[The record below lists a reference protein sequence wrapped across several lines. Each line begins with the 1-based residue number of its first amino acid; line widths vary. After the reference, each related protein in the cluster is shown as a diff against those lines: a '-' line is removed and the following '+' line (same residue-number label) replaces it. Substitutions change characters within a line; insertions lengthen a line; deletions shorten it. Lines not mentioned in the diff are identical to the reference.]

1 MRPYVVEVLGTPEA
15 GKSTSV
21 KNVRR
26 TLNDKGYKVGWVR
39 EAGKLVPDALKTGNA
54 KGNVWMTMNA
64 MQGIWEETHSD
75 RDIVLVERGTVDASF
90 WNHLYSSMGEFS
102 EEECSAF
109 EHLFK
114 VLKAEPDCILFLTV
128 SAEESIRRRGGEGHL
143 VTKAFIERFNN
154 EINKFLPTVPIK
166 QEMLNTC
173 GMSTSQVH
181 DWMLETI
188 ESGYSAFK
196 TQMMG

>member
-1 MRPYVVEVLGTPEA
+1 MKHQYIRQKNIRQKIKWMLVLLMAVSLSACG
-15 GKSTSV
+15 V
-21 KNVRR
+21 K
-26 TLNDKGYKVGWVR
+26 
-39 EAGKLVPDALKTGNA
+39 
-54 KGNVWMTMNA
+54 
-64 MQGIWEETHSD
+64 EEKN
-75 RDIVLVERGTVDASF
+75 RQQA
-90 WNHLYSSMGEFS
+90 
-102 EEECSAF
+102 EEN
-109 EHLFK
+109 
-114 VLKAEPDCILFLTV
+114 

-154 EINKFLPTVPIK
+154 EINKFLPMVPIK